1 MSRKHIF
8 ETLYGLDKKGQI
20 REWNIKIVESKLKEY
35 TQIVVLHGM
44 LNGKQIETITKIEKG
59 KNIGKK
65 NETCHYNQ
73 ALSDATS
80 KWNRKKDIDQYTT
93 TIPKEVNSETTTT
106 TTAAKSK
113 PPSPMLAHDY
123 KKFKHKL
130 QFPCFIQKKYDGY
143 RLLYD
148 PETDNLYT
156 RNGKKYDILYNSQIH
171 KQLQKI
177 GLPFDGELYCH
188 ADFNFECYGVLRKKK
203 INQKDLL
210 LLDKIEYH
218 VYDIHTSNDL
228 TYKERYKL
236 LSDTVNKF
244 NTITC
249 KGTSK
254 IKPVETYLCN
264 SINEINNY
272 HTQFIHDNYE
282 GSIVRNSCSLYES
295 KRSFNL
301 LKYKD
306 FDDDEFLINGFT
318 TEKDNDINLI
328 IWICKTKDDKTF
340 NIRPQ
345 GTKEERE
352 HLYTIG
358 SQFIGQKL
366 WVKFFG
372 YTENKIPRFPT
383 TKTNSFTTYIRNVVE

>member
-20 REWNIKIVESKLKEY
+20 REWNIKIVENKAEGY

-65 NETCHYNQ
+65 NETSSYNQ

-93 TIPKEVNSETTTT
+93 TIPKIDNGSSTNSTVVTKT
-106 TTAAKSK
+106 K

-123 KKFKHKL
+123 KKFNHKL

-148 PETDNLYT
+148 PTTDDLYT
-156 RNGKKYDILYNSQIH
+156 RNGKKYDILYNTTIH

-203 INQKDLL
+203 INQKDLV

-244 NTITC
+244 NSTT
-249 KGTSK
+249 TVTK

-306 FDDDEFLINGFT
+306 FDDEEFLIHSFT

-383 TKTNSFTTYIRNVVE
+383 TKTNSYTTYIRNVVE